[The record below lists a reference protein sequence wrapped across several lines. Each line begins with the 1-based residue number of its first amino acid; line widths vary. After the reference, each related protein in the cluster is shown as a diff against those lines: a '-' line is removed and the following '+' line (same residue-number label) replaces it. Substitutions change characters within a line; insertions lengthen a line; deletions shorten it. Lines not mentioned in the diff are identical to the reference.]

1 MATKSSKS
9 NNEIYELVEDLRR
22 DVDATYLRIKQ
33 YESDIQPVKKDLD
46 QINQSIKWITLLV
59 LGGVITAVLNL
70 ITRATP

>member
-1 MATKSSKS
+1 MSAKSSRS
-9 NNEIYELVEDLRR
+9 NNDIYDLVEDLRR

-46 QINQSIKWITLLV
+46 QINQSIKWITLLI

-70 ITRATP
+70 VTKAS